1 MQEPQS
7 RSRKEILQ
15 AEALATQ
22 HKLGL
27 ENSPLRWQ
35 GGHDG
40 WCWGKKYIKAQN
52 SKAWPMRLVGVNN
65 WPTRIS
71 TLPPQAQLMAYE
83 KLSKTSRP
91 DQDAAYYKLHC
102 QQLNN
107 VRCRIAYQLSIHEKE
122 NQQSQ
127 QMLRSFIVRKDRA
140 IPCTESKETAHK
152 KSTHKNF
159 HARESQRAFARG
171 LEVLIEKCEVR
182 LQKNKD
188 FTLADWRSYKERP
201 RWIDGKKGWTGLKP
215 EEIENRNVKAARS
228 DGYGLMEIRS
238 EKLQAG
244 LMARYA
250 RMFPRAVD
258 RRLAKYVFE
267 HREGEGV
274 RAARHKLAKVIL
286 S

>member
-1 MQEPQS
+1 MQEPHS
-7 RSRKEILQ
+7 RSRKETLE

-22 HKLGL
+22 YKLGP

-40 WCWGKKYIKAQN
+40 WCWGKKYIEAQN
-52 SKAWPMRLVGVNN
+52 SKARSMKLVGLNN
-65 WPTRIS
+65 WPTKIS
-71 TLPPQAQLMAYE
+71 TLPPQAQLIAYE

-91 DQDAAYYKLHC
+91 DQDAAYYNLHC

-107 VRCRIAYQLSIHEKE
+107 VRCGIAYQLSIHKKE

-127 QMLRSFIVRKDRA
+127 QMFRSFTVRKNRS
-140 IPCTESKETAHK
+140 IPSTELKKTTHK
-152 KSTHKNF
+152 KSTYKNF

-188 FTLADWRSYKERP
+188 FKPADWRSYKERP
-201 RWIDGKKGWTGLKP
+201 RWADGKRGWTGLKP
-215 EEIENRNVKAARS
+215 EEIGNPNVKAAKS
-228 DGYGLMEIRS
+228 DGHGLTETRS

-244 LMARYA
+244 LRARYA
-250 RMFPRAVD
+250 RIFPRAVD
-258 RRLAKYVFE
+258 RRLATSAFE

-274 RAARHKLAKVIL
+274 RAARHKLAKVII

>member
-1 MQEPQS
+1 MQEPHS
-7 RSRKEILQ
+7 RSRKEILE

-22 HKLGL
+22 YKLGL

-52 SKAWPMRLVGVNN
+52 SKAQQMRLVGVNN
-65 WPTRIS
+65 WPTKIS

-107 VRCRIAYQLSIHEKE
+107 VRCRIAYQLSIHKEE

-127 QMLRSFIVRKDRA
+127 QMFRSFIVRKDR
-140 IPCTESKETAHK
+140 IPWTEPKKTTHE

-188 FTLADWRSYKERP
+188 FIPADWRSYKERP
-201 RWIDGKKGWTGLKP
+201 RWADGKRGWTGLKP
-215 EEIENRNVKAARS
+215 EEIENRNVKAAKGDGHGLRETRS
-228 DGYGLMEIRS
+228 A
-238 EKLQAG
+238 KLQAG
-244 LMARYA
+244 LRARYA
-250 RMFPRAVD
+250 RIFLRAAD
-258 RRLAKYVFE
+258 RRLATSAFK

-274 RAARHKLAKVIL
+274 WTARHKLAKVNL

>member
-35 GGHDG
+35 GGNDG

-52 SKAWPMRLVGVNN
+52 SKAWPMRLVGVNS
-65 WPTRIS
+65 WPTKIS
-71 TLPPQAQLMAYE
+71 TLRPLAQLMAYE

-102 QQLNN
+102 QQLHI
-107 VRCRIAYQLSIHEKE
+107 VRCRIAYQLSIYKKE
-122 NQQSQ
+122 DQQSQ
-127 QMLRSFIVRKDRA
+127 NMFRFFIARKDRSVRWTKFE
-140 IPCTESKETAHK
+140 TELKKIAHK
-152 KSTHKNF
+152 KF
-159 HARESQRAFARG
+159 HSRESQRAFARG

-188 FTLADWRSYKERP
+188 FTPADWRSYKERP
-201 RWIDGKKGWTGLKP
+201 RWADGKRGWTGLKP
-215 EEIENRNVKAARS
+215 EEIENRNVKAAKG
-228 DGYGLMEIRS
+228 DGHGLRETRNA
-238 EKLQAG
+238 ELQAG
-244 LMARYA
+244 LRARYA
-250 RMFPRAVD
+250 RIFPRAAD
-258 RRLAKYVFE
+258 RRLATSAIE

-274 RAARHKLAKVIL
+274 RAARHKLAKVML

>member
-15 AEALATQ
+15 AEAQATQ
-22 HKLGL
+22 HKLGP

-52 SKAWPMRLVGVNN
+52 SKARPMRLVGVNN
-65 WPTRIS
+65 WPTKIS

-83 KLSKTSRP
+83 KLSKTSSP

-107 VRCRIAYQLSIHEKE
+107 VRCRIAYQLSIHKKE
-122 NQQSQ
+122 NQQPQ
-127 QMLRSFIVRKDRA
+127 QMFRSFTVRKDVS
-140 IPCTESKETAHK
+140 IPSRELK
-152 KSTHKNF
+152 KTTHKNF

-182 LQKNKD
+182 LQKNKN
-188 FTLADWRSYKERP
+188 FTPADWRSYKERP
-201 RWIDGKKGWTGLKP
+201 RWADGKRGWTGLKP
-215 EEIENRNVKAARS
+215 EEIENRDFKAAKGDR
-228 DGYGLMEIRS
+228 YGLTETRS

-244 LMARYA
+244 FRARYA
-250 RMFPRAVD
+250 RIFPRVAD
-258 RRLAKYVFE
+258 RRLATSAFE
-267 HREGEGV
+267 HRGEGEGV
-274 RAARHKLAKVIL
+274 RAARHKLAKVII